1 MNDNILEVKN
11 LKKVYPGFV
20 LDNVNFSIPYGS
32 IMGFIGENG
41 AGKSTTINAILNL
54 VTKDGGEVNYGES
67 ILTDNDKQIK
77 EEIGVVY
84 DSIYFYPTLT
94 IPKIEKISKNAYS
107 KWDSEVF
114 HKYLTQ
120 FKLPLDKEIK
130 NFSKGMNMKL
140 AIAVALSHHPKL
152 LILDEAT
159 SGLDP
164 VVRDEILDIFLDFV
178 QDEHHSILIS
188 SHITSDLEKV
198 ADGITF
204 IHEGKIIFSK
214 SKDELIYDYG
224 IVKCNSNQFNQIDK
238 EDRIVYRK
246 HDYEW
251 EVLVSDK
258 KKFAKK
264 YNGFV
269 IDNPSIED
277 IMLLYIKGVK

>member
-11 LKKVYPGFV
+11 LRKVYPGFV

-54 VTKDGGEVNYGES
+54 VSKDGGEVNYGES

-84 DSIYFYPTLT
+84 DSIYFYPTLD

-107 KWDSEVF
+107 NWDSEVF

-140 AIAVALSHHPKL
+140 SIAIALSHHPKL

-204 IHEGKIIFSK
+204 INEGKIIFSK

-258 KKFAKK
+258 KNFEKK
-264 YNGFV
+264 YNGLL